1 MTDAQ
6 TGRTPTWR
14 AVKRYLW
21 LLGAVVP
28 GMVGL
33 AWLLVH
39 FTGLA
44 MFWWVG
50 PLLAFVVVPVLD
62 QLIGADDTQ
71 LPGNTLDDLEND
83 VFYRWVN
90 YLYLP
95 NQYLSLMF
103 ACWLWSG
110 GGWLTMTTVDKIG
123 LMVTVGIVGGIA
135 INAAHELGHRRAT
148 AEKRLSK
155 IALAQTGYGH
165 FFVEHNR
172 GHHLRVATV
181 EDPASARLGESV
193 YHFIPRSVLGG
204 LRSAWHL
211 ESARLAQAGK
221 SRWSLRNEILNAWL
235 LSAAIFA
242 GLVAWFGVIVIP
254 WLIGQAVI
262 GVCLLETVNYLEHY
276 GLRRQ
281 TLPNGRYER
290 VTPRHSWN
298 NNHLTTNLFLYHL
311 QRHSDHHANPT
322 RRYQAL
328 RHFEES
334 PQLPAGY
341 AAMILL
347 AYFPPLWSRVMDK
360 RVLAHYGG
368 DVTQANIQPA
378 KRAKVLAKFGAPA
391 TPTATA
397 A

>member
-21 LLGAVVP
+21 LLGAIVP

-33 AWLLVH
+33 AWLLVQA
-39 FTGLA
+39 TGLQV
-44 MFWWVG
+44 FWWVG
-50 PLLAFVVVPVLD
+50 PMLAFVVIPVLD
-62 QLIGADDTQ
+62 QLIGADETH
-71 LPGNTLDDLEND
+71 LPGDTLEDLEND
-83 VFYRWVN
+83 NFYRWVN

-95 NQYLSLMF
+95 NQYLSLIF

-110 GGWLTMTTVDKIG
+110 GGWLTMSTVDKIG

-135 INAAHELGHRRAT
+135 INAAHELGHRRAS

-211 ESARLAQAGK
+211 EGVRLAQAGK
-221 SRWSLRNEILNAWL
+221 SRWSLRNDILNAWL

-242 GLVAWFGVIVIP
+242 GLVAWFGAVIIP
-254 WLIGQAVI
+254 WLIGQAII

-281 TLPNGRYER
+281 RLADGRYER
-290 VTPRHSWN
+290 VGQRHSWN
-298 NNHLTTNLFLYHL
+298 SDTLIANVFLYHL
-311 QRHSDHHANPT
+311 QRHSDHHANPQK
-322 RRYQAL
+322 RYQTLQHSDHA
-328 RHFEES
+328 
-334 PQLPAGY
+334 PQLPTGY
-341 AAMILL
+341 GSMLVL
-347 AYFPPLWSRVMDK
+347 AWCPPLWRRVMDG

-368 DVTQANIQPA
+368 DIRLAALQPEKA
-378 KRAKVLAKFGAPA
+378 
-391 TPTATA
+391 
-397 A
+397 

>member
-71 LPGNTLDDLEND
+71 LPGDTLDDLEND

-211 ESARLAQAGK
+211 ESARLAQAGR

-235 LSAAIFA
+235 LSAAIFT
-242 GLVAWFGVIVIP
+242 GLVAWFGVVVIP

-281 TLPNGRYER
+281 RLADGRYER
-290 VTPRHSWN
+290 VGQRHSWN
-298 NNHLTTNLFLYHL
+298 SDTLIANVFLYHL
-311 QRHSDHHANPT
+311 QRHSDHHANPHK
-322 RRYQAL
+322 RYQTL
-328 RHFEES
+328 RHS
-334 PQLPAGY
+334 DQAPQLPTGY
-341 AAMILL
+341 GSMLVL
-347 AYFPPLWSRVMDK
+347 AWFPPLWRRVMDR

-368 DVTQANIQPA
+368 DIRLAALQPDKA
-378 KRAKVLAKFGAPA
+378 
-391 TPTATA
+391 
-397 A
+397 

>member
-21 LLGAVVP
+21 MLGAIVP

-33 AWLLVH
+33 AWLMVQL
-39 FTGLA
+39 TGLQV
-44 MFWWVG
+44 FWWVG
-50 PLLAFVVVPVLD
+50 PMLAFVVIPVLD
-62 QLIGADDTQ
+62 QLIGADETHV
-71 LPGNTLDDLEND
+71 PSGTLEDLEND
-83 VFYRWVN
+83 NFYRWVN

-95 NQYLSLMF
+95 NQYLSLIF

-110 GGWLTMTTVDKIG
+110 GGWLTMSTIDKIG

-135 INAAHELGHRRAT
+135 INAAHELGHRRAS

-204 LRSAWHL
+204 LRSAWQL
-211 ESARLAQAGK
+211 EGARLAKAGK
-221 SRWSLRNEILNAWL
+221 SRWSLRNDILNAWL

-242 GLVAWFGVIVIP
+242 GLVAWFGAVIIP
-254 WLIGQAVI
+254 WLLGQAII

-281 TLPNGRYER
+281 RLADGRYER
-290 VTPRHSWN
+290 VGQRHSWN
-298 NNHLTTNLFLYHL
+298 SDTLIANVFLYHL
-311 QRHSDHHANPT
+311 QRHSDHHANPQK
-322 RRYQAL
+322 RYQTLQHCDQA
-328 RHFEES
+328 
-334 PQLPAGY
+334 PQLPTGY
-341 AAMILL
+341 GSMLVL
-347 AYFPPLWSRVMDK
+347 AWCPPLWRRVMDR

-368 DVTQANIQPA
+368 DIGLAALQPD
-378 KRAKVLAKFGAPA
+378 RA
-391 TPTATA
+391 
-397 A
+397 

>member
-6 TGRTPTWR
+6 TGRTPMWR

-21 LLGAVVP
+21 LLGAIVP

-33 AWLLVH
+33 AWLLVQVI
-39 FTGLA
+39 GSA
-44 MFWWVG
+44 VFWWVG
-50 PLLAFVVVPVLD
+50 PLLAFVVIPVLD
-62 QLIGADDTQ
+62 QLIGADETGV
-71 LPGNTLDDLEND
+71 PGGTIEDLEND
-83 VFYRWVN
+83 NFYRWVN

-95 NQYLSLMF
+95 NQYLSLIF

-123 LMVTVGIVGGIA
+123 LMLTVGIVGGIA
-135 INAAHELGHRRAT
+135 INAAHELGHRRAS

-211 ESARLAQAGK
+211 EGTRLAQAGR
-221 SRWSLRNEILNAWL
+221 SRFSLRNDILNAWL
-235 LSAAIFA
+235 LTAAIFV
-242 GLVAWFGVIVIP
+242 GLVAWFGPVIIP
-254 WLIGQAVI
+254 WLLGQAII

-281 TLPNGRYER
+281 RLADGRYER
-290 VTPRHSWN
+290 VGQRHSWN
-298 NNHLTTNLFLYHL
+298 SDTLIANVFLYHL
-311 QRHSDHHANPT
+311 QRHSDHHANPQK
-322 RRYQAL
+322 RYQTLQHSDQA
-328 RHFEES
+328 
-334 PQLPAGY
+334 PQLPTGY
-341 AAMILL
+341 GSMLVL
-347 AYFPPLWSRVMDK
+347 AWCPPLWRRVMDP

-368 DVTQANIQPA
+368 NIGLAALQPD
-378 KRAKVLAKFGAPA
+378 RA
-391 TPTATA
+391 
-397 A
+397 